1 MGNSSKTPDR
11 DNELI
16 PSSEEALG
24 PRKERGPSE
33 RLDSNVCQR
42 ASPKGKSLVEETKN
56 VIRGSEEAV
65 GPKERHHSFR
75 SSSRLHKFQTKTN
88 QKGKQKEMSKWDKM
102 YPQNYTIPRREKAA
116 MDNVFNM
123 TRTLM

>member
-1 MGNSSKTPDR
+1 MVTSSKPLNR

-33 RLDSNVCQR
+33 RLYINVCQR
-42 ASPKGKSLVEETKN
+42 ESPKGKSLVEEKKN
-56 VIRGSEEAV
+56 VIRESEEAV

-75 SSSRLHKFQTKTN
+75 SSSRLHKCQTKKN
-88 QKGKQKEMSKWDKM
+88 QRGKQKEISKWNKL
-102 YPQNYTIPRREKAA
+102 YPQNYTIPKRKRQPWT
-116 MDNVFNM
+116 MYSI
-123 TRTLM
+123 